1 MLGILPTLLTYTAD
15 CSLEKQVNNHDSKTN
30 IIFILADDM
39 GYGDPGCYNDHSK
52 IPTPN
57 MDKLANEGMRFTDAH
72 SPSAVC
78 TPTRYGVLTGRY
90 AWRSRMKNGVLNGY
104 SRSLI
109 EDGRPTVAS
118 LLKEQGYQTGC
129 IGKWHLGFQ
138 PYDTTVEK
146 VDPVAVSY
154 THLRAHET

>member
-57 MDKLANEGMRFTDAH
+57 MDKLACEGMRFTDAH
-72 SPSAVC
+72 SPSTVC
-78 TPTRYGVLTGRY
+78 TPTRYSLLTGRMAFRLNY
-90 AWRSRMKNGVLNGY
+90 RGVFTGVGGPC
-104 SRSLI
+104 LI
-109 EDGRPTVAS
+109 NQGRLTLAS
-118 LLKEQGYQTGC
+118 LLKQQ
-129 IGKWHLGFQ
+129 
-138 PYDTTVEK
+138 
-146 VDPVAVSY
+146 
-154 THLRAHET
+154 